1 MTADAEAAPRL
12 AAESPLQSGCDLTS
26 LASTPVDEAR
36 FLEARGFFDKL
47 YYLDDNPDVA
57 ASDVDPFEHF
67 FLYGYKEGR
76 KPNIAF
82 DTRWYLETYSDV
94 REAGVN
100 CLLHYALLGERE
112 GRRPGALFDV
122 EWYRE
127 RHRIDESDSAVLHYL
142 RVRRTGVSPIPHFDA
157 AYYLTTYPDIATA
170 GVDPFEHF
178 MSYGFSEGRNPSP
191 DFDANFYVRRYL
203 GGDYSR
209 NPLLHYLSLA
219 DRSGV
224 TTKPRDRI
232 RQFPI
237 WSKGIRSLATTTRN
251 CVPCPGPLRA
261 RPRSLPI
268 TSRSSTR
275 SPKTTGGGAK
285 ASPNGPTSPA
295 ACRDSRTI
303 TSHAFR
309 ATWASTI
316 CSIVDVRCAGR

>member
-94 REAGVN
+94 RAAGVN

-142 RVRRTGVSPIPHFDA
+142 RGRRTGVSPIPHFDA

-178 MSYGFSEGRNPSP
+178 MSYGFSEGQIPRLTSMRISMSDAISAATTPAIHCCIIFRSPTGAGCRRNRGS
-191 DFDANFYVRRYL
+191 DRR
-203 GGDYSR
+203 
-209 NPLLHYLSLA
+209 
-219 DRSGV
+219 
-224 TTKPRDRI
+224 
-232 RQFPI
+232 FPI
-237 WSKGIRSLATTTRN
+237 WSKGIEAWRRLRGIASPAPGRCAQGQGPCLLPPA
-251 CVPCPGPLRA
+251 VPPDRRKRQVVGRRLHRMDQH
-261 RPRSLPI
+261 RPR
-268 TSRSSTR
+268 
-275 SPKTTGGGAK
+275 
-285 ASPNGPTSPA
+285 PA
-295 ACRDSRTI
+295 ENSRTI
-303 TSHAFR
+303 SSHAFR

-316 CSIVDVRCAGR
+316 CSIST